1 MSIKNQMVYTTSPS
15 LISCWLVNMV
25 LSSSI
30 SFLFSSIKDDN
41 FLIVSYFTDIFS
53 EQVND
58 HQELDSD
65 QSSPKTDLI
74 SHIHKFHNQN
84 GVLLLPAIQSLQGD
98 VKKNNIFHRIY
109 SIEVT
114 NKMPKNNAN
123 HYVRIGLYFYYLLLL
138 SVKHFIT
145 IMFQYFI
152 TCYNILQSTGCPPD
166 IS

>member
-98 VKKNNIFHRIY
+98 VKKTIFF
-109 SIEVT
+109 IEFTV
-114 NKMPKNNAN
+114 
-123 HYVRIGLYFYYLLLL
+123 
-138 SVKHFIT
+138 
-145 IMFQYFI
+145 
-152 TCYNILQSTGCPPD
+152 
-166 IS
+166 